1 MKFIK
6 VILDK
11 EPIISALG
19 AFLCISLIAFI
30 NSFDDFNI
38 WLIPPFGATMV
49 LVMAV
54 HESPLAQPKNIFF
67 GHILSALSGVLIYI
81 FLGMSFISIGLAV
94 AISVWAM
101 MITKTIHP
109 PAGANPIIAI
119 LGGKGLSFI
128 LLPVATGALIIIIFA
143 MIYNKI
149 LKRNY
154 PKINYFFSFLDSTSL
169 KY

>member
-6 VILDK
+6 VILAK
-11 EPIISALG
+11 EPLISALG

-30 NSFDDFNI
+30 NSYDDFNI

-67 GHILSALSGVLIYI
+67 GHILSALSGVLIYF
-81 FLGMSFISIGLAV
+81 FLGMSFLSIGLAV

-119 LGGKGLSFI
+119 LGGKGISFI
-128 LLPVATGALIIIIFA
+128 LLPVATGALIIIVFA

-154 PKINYFFSFLDSTSL
+154 PK
-169 KY
+169 K

>member
-6 VILDK
+6 VILAK

-30 NSFDDFNI
+30 NSCDDFNI

-67 GHILSALSGVLIYI
+67 GHILSALSGVLIYF
-81 FLGMSFISIGLAV
+81 FLGMSFLSIGLAV

-119 LGGKGLSFI
+119 LGGKGISFI
-128 LLPVATGALIIIIFA
+128 LLPVATGALIIIVFA
-143 MIYNKI
+143 IIYNKI

-154 PKINYFFSFLDSTSL
+154 PK
-169 KY
+169 K

>member
-1 MKFIK
+1 MNFIK
-6 VILDK
+6 VILAK

-30 NSFDDFNI
+30 NSYDDFNI

-67 GHILSALSGVLIYI
+67 GHILSALSGVLIYF
-81 FLGMSFISIGLAV
+81 FLGMSFLSIGLAV

-101 MITKTIHP
+101 MITRTIHP

-119 LGGKGLSFI
+119 LGGKGISFI
-128 LLPVATGALIIIIFA
+128 LLPVAIGALIIIVFA
-143 MIYNKI
+143 VIYNKV

-154 PKINYFFSFLDSTSL
+154 PK
-169 KY
+169 K

>member
-1 MKFIK
+1 MKIIK
-6 VILDK
+6 VILAK

-30 NSFDDFNI
+30 NSYDDFNI

-67 GHILSALSGVLIYI
+67 GHILSALSGVLIYF
-81 FLGMSFISIGLAV
+81 FLGMSFLSIGLAV

-128 LLPVATGALIIIIFA
+128 LLPVAVGATIIIVFA

-154 PKINYFFSFLDSTSL
+154 PK
-169 KY
+169 K

>member
-6 VILDK
+6 VILAK

-30 NSFDDFNI
+30 NSYDDFNI

-67 GHILSALSGVLIYI
+67 GHILSALSGVLIYF
-81 FLGMSFISIGLAV
+81 FLGMSFLSIGLAV

-119 LGGKGLSFI
+119 LGGKGISFI
-128 LLPVATGALIIIIFA
+128 LLPVAIGALIIIVFA

-154 PKINYFFSFLDSTSL
+154 PK
-169 KY
+169 K

>member
-6 VILDK
+6 VILAK
-11 EPIISALG
+11 EPLISALG

-30 NSFDDFNI
+30 NSHDDFNI

-67 GHILSALSGVLIYI
+67 GHILSALSGVLIYF
-81 FLGMSFISIGLAV
+81 FLGMSFLSIGLAV
-94 AISVWAM
+94 AISVWTM

-149 LKRNY
+149 IKRNY
-154 PKINYFFSFLDSTSL
+154 PK
-169 KY
+169 K

>member
-6 VILDK
+6 VILAN

-30 NSFDDFNI
+30 NSYDDFNI

-67 GHILSALSGVLIYI
+67 GHILSALSGVLIYF
-81 FLGMSFISIGLAV
+81 FLGMSFLSIGLAV

-154 PKINYFFSFLDSTSL
+154 PK
-169 KY
+169 K

>member
-6 VILDK
+6 VILAK
-11 EPIISALG
+11 EPLILALG

-30 NSFDDFNI
+30 NSYDDFNI

-67 GHILSALSGVLIYI
+67 GHILSALSGVLIYF
-81 FLGMSFISIGLAV
+81 FLGMSFLSIGLAV

-101 MITKTIHP
+101 MVTKTIHP

-154 PKINYFFSFLDSTSL
+154 PK
-169 KY
+169 K

>member
-6 VILDK
+6 VILAK

-30 NSFDDFNI
+30 NSYDDFNI

-67 GHILSALSGVLIYI
+67 GHILSALSGVLIYF
-81 FLGMSFISIGLAV
+81 FLGMSFLSIGLAV

-119 LGGKGLSFI
+119 LGGKGISFI
-128 LLPVATGALIIIIFA
+128 LLPVATGALIIIVFA
-143 MIYNKI
+143 VIYNKI

-154 PKINYFFSFLDSTSL
+154 PK
-169 KY
+169 K

>member
-6 VILDK
+6 VILAK

-19 AFLCISLIAFI
+19 AFLCISLIAFM
-30 NSFDDFNI
+30 NSYDDFNI

-67 GHILSALSGVLIYI
+67 GHILSALSGVLIYF
-81 FLGMSFISIGLAV
+81 FLGMSFLSIGLAV

-128 LLPVATGALIIIIFA
+128 LLPVATGALIIIVFA

-154 PKINYFFSFLDSTSL
+154 PK
-169 KY
+169 K

>member
-6 VILDK
+6 VILAK

-30 NSFDDFNI
+30 NSYDDFNI

-67 GHILSALSGVLIYI
+67 GHILSALSGVLIYF
-81 FLGMSFISIGLAV
+81 FLGMSFLSIGLAV
-94 AISVWAM
+94 AISVWVM

-119 LGGKGLSFI
+119 LGGKGISFI
-128 LLPVATGALIIIIFA
+128 LLPVATGALLIIVFA

-154 PKINYFFSFLDSTSL
+154 PK
-169 KY
+169 K